1 MTEVCGRD
9 CRSNVTVTDRLVLV
23 VDDAAD
29 VRETIVAIFEDLG
42 FAVIQAAGGQE
53 ALDILDNRDLDVALL
68 FTDVQ
73 MPRMSGPQLAV
84 AARKLRPSL
93 KIILSSGET
102 RNPRIGS
109 PFIGKPFRRSLLAAL
124 VTETLAG

>member
-73 MPRMSGPQLAV
+73 MPRMSGPQLAA

-102 RNPRIGS
+102 GNPRIGS